1 MTNASSFSYVIVVA
15 IVETILLLFGLL
27 FLYSNYWLEVS
38 HAYNGTGID
47 NQPLKLQDNI
57 TGKVSLTAKINVDNL
72 TSIKTGHSKPGTIVT
87 DSTEHYLTR
96 NYTKYISAKQ
106 QAELIKPHDY
116 ANITHTTK
124 VIDIKHS
131 KSISVS
137 NASDNGKNSI
147 NTKNSYSSAIVNKG
161 FDGLSQLC
169 CIPPDIQLAV
179 SSKFV
184 METVNTEAAIYTK
197 TDGHLTKEFGLES
210 LFNLPTRDS
219 SDSHSIT
226 DPVLLFDYKNNHSNS
241 NSNSNNRWFISIS
254 DVTTHSIRLAV
265 SESDDPTG
273 VWRIYNFPFE
283 SASNNC
289 SDQPF
294 VGVSNDKIVISVN
307 TWSNNCNWL
316 DNGNVSPTFRGVQFV
331 VADKQD
337 LLSGATHVSSIQSL
351 PNTNY
356 FSLRPALTLSP
367 TTTLFLVTTD
377 DFDQDRVQILAIDG
391 PISNLHISK
400 PVSGKIRTTDLS
412 PDGIQPITLSKN
424 ITSSSGKD
432 NKLLINMVKEK
443 HPEYFIHTGDARVQ
457 SPIWYKGR
465 LWLASD
471 VGCIVKGD
479 IQIKRSCIRIIE
491 FDTNTSKV
499 IRDFNIGVTGASLYY
514 PALSIDKSGSN
525 LGIIVG
531 YSSHVSYPSLL
542 VAASSLGIESNNI
555 SLKIAQIIKKGNAN
569 SLSTRYGDYFS
580 AVVDPSESNSIW
592 LAGQYQHT
600 PLSTGWSTYIVK
612 ITSKNSNSTNMSND
626 MIHDWRTKLSSQAQ
640 K

>member
-1 MTNASSFSYVIVVA
+1 MTNTTSFSYVIVVA
-15 IVETILLLFGLL
+15 IVETILLLIGLL

-38 HAYNGTGID
+38 HAYNGGGVD
-47 NQPLKLQDNI
+47 DQPLILQDNI
-57 TGKVSLTAKINVDNL
+57 TGKVSLTAKINVDNI
-72 TSIKTGHSKPGTIVT
+72 TSIKAGQSKPGTIVT

-131 KSISVS
+131 KSVSVS
-137 NASDNGKNSI
+137 NASDIGKNSI
-147 NTKNSYSSAIVNKG
+147 NTKNSYSSAIVEKG

-179 SSKFV
+179 SSKYV

-197 TDGHLTKEFGLES
+197 TAGHLTKEFGLES

-226 DPVLLFDYKNNHSNS
+226 DPVLLFDHINNRSNS
-241 NSNSNNRWFISIS
+241 NNNNNNRWFISIS

-273 VWRIYNFPFE
+273 VWRIYNFPFD
-283 SASNNC
+283 SVSNNC

-294 VGVSNDKIVISVN
+294 VGVSNDKVVISVN
-307 TWSNNCNWL
+307 TWSNNCNWS

-337 LLSGATHVSSIQSL
+337 LLSGVAHVSSIQSL

-377 DFDQDRVQILAIDG
+377 DFDQDRMQILSIDG
-391 PISNLHISK
+391 PISNLHINK
-400 PVSGKIRTTDLS
+400 PMSGNIRITDLS
-412 PDGIQPITLSKN
+412 PDGIQPITLSKDNAN
-424 ITSSSGKD
+424 INTTTNSSSYIKD
-432 NKLLINMVKEK
+432 TKLLLNTVKEK
-443 HPEYFIHTGDARVQ
+443 HSEYYIHTGDARVQ

-465 LWLASD
+465 LWFVLN
-471 VGCIVKGD
+471 VGCIVKEN
-479 IQIKRSCIRIIE
+479 IHTKKSCIRIIE
-491 FDTNTSKV
+491 FNTNTSKV
-499 IRDFNIGVTGASLYY
+499 IQDFNIGVTGSSLYY

-525 LGIIVG
+525 IGIIFG
-531 YSSHVSYPSLL
+531 YSSPVSYPSLS
-542 VAASSLGIESNNI
+542 VATSQTKMESSNG
-555 SLKIAQIIKKGNAN
+555 SLEIAQIIKKGNAN
-569 SLSTRYGDYFS
+569 SISTRYGDYFS
-580 AVVDPSESNSIW
+580 ASTDPSEPNSVW
-592 LAGQYQHT
+592 LAGQYPHT
-600 PLSTGWSTYIVK
+600 PLSTGWSTYLAKVN
-612 ITSKNSNSTNMSND
+612 TA
-626 MIHDWRTKLSSQAQ
+626 SSR
-640 K
+640 